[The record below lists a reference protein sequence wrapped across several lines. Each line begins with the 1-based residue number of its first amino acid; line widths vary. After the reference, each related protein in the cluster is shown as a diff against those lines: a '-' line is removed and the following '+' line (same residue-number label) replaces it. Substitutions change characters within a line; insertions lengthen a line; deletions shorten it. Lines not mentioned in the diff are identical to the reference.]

1 MNIQKIYLKENK
13 KIDFDYPEK
22 INIMANLEAKT
33 LERNLCIEETDGEDM
48 LEVSIKIN
56 TPLFYKKED
65 ILPKLTSIFDLI
77 KEYFY

>member
-22 INIMANLEAKT
+22 INIMANLEPKT

-56 TPLFYKKED
+56 NPLFYKKK
-65 ILPKLTSIFDLI
+65 IYYQNLHQFLI
-77 KEYFY
+77 